1 MGSNSGFLLK
11 SRLLCE
17 NIRWL
22 AHLSWNEFRQ
32 NCLSLISQVVH
43 PNGTSSTDWSDFATT
58 DPILSHEFNLTDFNI
73 EITPSEDER
82 KRGNI
87 FASWT
92 HTHGCVKRYAIEV
105 LENQDQIKGQVAVEN
120 APAIKEK
127 VHNQESHSKIQKFW
141 GAKTKIFKRH
151 FQ

>member
-1 MGSNSGFLLK
+1 MLK
-11 SRLLCE
+11 ELQTKLFIITYPKA
-17 NIRWL
+17 N
-22 AHLSWNEFRQ
+22 
-32 NCLSLISQVVH
+32 H
-43 PNGTSSTDWSDFATT
+43 PNGTSSTDWSNFATT

-73 EITPSEDER
+73 EITQSEDDR

-120 APAIKEK
+120 APAITNK
-127 VHNQESHSKIQKFW
+127 VHNQESRSEIQKFW
-141 GAKTKIFKRH
+141 GARIKKFLKESQIKSYMG
-151 FQ
+151 